1 MGSHGSLIASTAVK
15 SEGIVTSLTISN
27 IDRQL
32 YEALQIA
39 ADTRGLSIEDHV
51 CLILSKAL
59 EQNKCTDGLGTRI
72 HKRFS
77 IDGGVELDLPSR

>member
-1 MGSHGSLIASTAVK
+1 MASLSIN
-15 SEGIVTSLTISN
+15 N

-32 YEALQIA
+32 YEELRVT
-39 ADTRGLSIEDHV
+39 ADIRGLSIEDLA
-51 CLILSKAL
+51 CRILTKAL

-77 IDGGVELDLPSR
+77 LDGGVELDLPSR

>member
-1 MGSHGSLIASTAVK
+1 MVSLI
-15 SEGIVTSLTISN
+15 INN

-32 YEALQIA
+32 YEALRIA
-39 ADTRGLSIEDHV
+39 ADINGLSIEEQA

-59 EQNKCTDGLGTRI
+59 EQSKCTDGLGTRI

-77 IDGGVELDLPSR
+77 IDDGVELDLPSR